1 MSECHEYQ
9 PVTPFYSTVQHR
21 MSCTSTVLRAPAPY
35 YMYQHRMACNGMYQH
50 CMACTSTVWHV
61 SAPGTSLQLCTTDC
75 NTQRSHF
82 MCTNTIAHLSSCLC
96 FHLSLSGWLQPFY
109 QGCSC
114 WQDKLLCISVLAP
127 DLLEHIHDASARW
140 LWSCQVVQTR

>member
-1 MSECHEYQ
+1 MRISQALHCIAQLNTVCH
-9 PVTPFYSTVQHR
+9 V
-21 MSCTSTVLRAPAPY
+21 PAPY
-35 YMYQHRMACNGMYQH
+35 YMHQHLITCTSTVWHVTAYTSTVWH
-50 CMACTSTVWHV
+50 VTACTSTVWHV

-75 NTQRSHF
+75 DTQRSHF
-82 MCTNTIAHLSSCLC
+82 MCTNSIAHLSSCLC
-96 FHLSLSGWLQPFY
+96 FRLSLSGWLQPFY